1 MALRT
6 AATPHRDGIGQTE
19 GSLDEGNWRQKC
31 LFAGRNAVIKMRSR
45 DLAGCVL
52 RQASSS
58 CAVTVAWVD
67 TGRFDD
73 CLGVP

>member
-6 AATPHRDGIGQTE
+6 AATPHRDGIEQIV

-45 DLAGCVL
+45 DLAGCVP
-52 RQASSS
+52 RQACCSS
-58 CAVTVAWVD
+58 AVTAAWVYMC
-67 TGRFDD
+67 RIDD
-73 CLGVP
+73 CIGLP

>member
-45 DLAGCVL
+45 DLAGYVP
-52 RQASSS
+52 RQACCSS
-58 CAVTVAWVD
+58 AVTVAWVYMC
-67 TGRFDD
+67 RIDD
-73 CLGVP
+73 CIGLP